1 LGYQL
6 IDSYILIELAK
17 QAEREPVYPDPRF
30 PPSLYYRFLKV
41 LAAHLQPN
49 LSVELGVCGGGG
61 SLHLA
66 MGYNQGQVIGVDMA
80 DDHPENIKHITENY
94 SNFRFWLGDSIK
106 SAPEIYNEYGVIDI
120 LFIDTTHT
128 FTQTVN
134 ELLAWK
140 PYLSDKAVVCFDD
153 LFRQEMRGFWDW
165 LEGNKLR
172 IDKLHDGAEQGGGF
186 GIWWKS

>member
-1 LGYQL
+1 MDMLRMNL
-6 IDSYILIELAK
+6 MLEVVFKSMASIDIH
-17 QAEREPVYPDPRF
+17 F
-30 PPSLYYRFLKV
+30 FKV

-66 MGYNQGQVIGVDMA
+66 MGYPQGLVVGIDMA
-80 DDHPENIKHITENY
+80 DDHPENIKHITESC

-106 SAPEIYNEYGVIDI
+106 SAPEVHNEYGAVDI
-120 LFIDTTHT
+120 IFIDTTHT

-134 ELLAWK
+134 EFLAWK

-153 LFRQEMRGFWDW
+153 LFRQEMRGFWGW

-186 GIWWKS
+186 GIWW